1 MTFINHHHHSWK
13 AKFCIIK
20 KETKS
25 TFLRSFGTEKSNGL
39 NVPMKNVDK
48 SFSFVVSFLNLIQ
61 FVLMLLFIVPSRFVF
76 QRNFDDLSNFPRTNR
91 SENFN
96 HIHWNVRISDK
107 KILYYF
113 FDKLMISANNRVV
126 LIGMNFLKFYSD
138 LLLFELDQ
146 IYTMSHRRHSL
157 TNYEYWMGTTVILG
171 LNRRRISP

>member
-1 MTFINHHHHSWK
+1 MTFIPRLRHSWK

-20 KETKS
+20 KETKG
-25 TFLRSFGTEKSNGL
+25 TFLHSFGTEKSNGL

-48 SFSFVVSFLNLIQ
+48 SFFFVVSFLNLIH

-96 HIHWNVRISDK
+96 HIRWNVRISDK
-107 KILYYF
+107 EILYYF
-113 FDKLMISANNRVV
+113 FDELMISPNNRGV

-138 LLLFELDQ
+138 FLSFQWDL
-146 IYTMSHRRHSL
+146 I
-157 TNYEYWMGTTVILG
+157 
-171 LNRRRISP
+171 